1 MTEDIDTD
9 LKQQKIEILSKAF
22 SDLGWSLQKDIDQN
36 EIIYFLNKRSKE
48 GQIDN
53 NLLNKLFQF
62 IGIEEET
69 KITVEQFINN
79 FIEFEEVL
87 IKDNNEN
94 KEKLNQQKNLYN
106 SYQEECYKYKNEKL
120 NANGFIENAKL
131 NIEITGIEIQYNL
144 KNIKQLILYL
154 IYNTQ
159 KEGIKFDYTNNSIIF
174 NDQLYEFK
182 ATSKNDKFEL
192 ILKGIKNNEENE
204 VIDIGKKLFP
214 LEEIISQEEYNV
226 QITIP
231 EKSNQ
236 ENDIAIIDSKITL
249 HWSDYKYFEEKKKN
263 CENKILKIN
272 DSSLKINTFLLK
284 IKEIYGLFLNN
295 FNTEQT
301 CATKERGSFPYD
313 TNYQN
318 TETFS
323 EKNINNN
330 NEKGPKLKNIYE
342 NNENNKFGIGY
353 ENTNS
358 GYELNINNVKN
369 RNRNSYKNIKGAWLI
384 KLLSLLCVLFGLFNS
399 LQRADYLSEIVGLIC
414 FWYIYFVDRNNMA
427 VKSKNFWNLFL
438 LVFLAL
444 IYDCVWLII
453 NVDFLGP
460 IKIIAG
466 DYDSAIKR
474 LSYFTTGC
482 NGIIKCCLAILMFA
496 QYKMNY

>member
-9 LKQQKIEILSKAF
+9 LKQQKIAKLSKAF
-22 SDLGWSLQKDIDQN
+22 TDLGWSLQKDIDQN
-36 EIIYFLNKRSKE
+36 EIIYFLNKRAKN

-62 IGIEEET
+62 IGIEEDS
-69 KITVEQFINN
+69 KITVEEFINA

-87 IKDNNEN
+87 IKDSNEN
-94 KEKLNQQKNLYN
+94 KEKLSAQKNLYN

-120 NANGFIENAKL
+120 NTNGFIENAKL
-131 NIEITGIEIQYNL
+131 NIEITGIEINNNL
-144 KNIKQLILYL
+144 NNIKELILYL

-159 KEGIKFDYTNNSIIF
+159 KEEIRFDYTNNSILF
-174 NDQLYEFK
+174 NDELYEFK
-182 ATSKNDKFEL
+182 ASSKNDKFEL
-192 ILKGIKNNEENE
+192 ILKGVKNNEENE

-236 ENDIAIIDSKITL
+236 EKDIAIINSKITL

-263 CENKILKIN
+263 CENKIRKLN

-284 IKEIYGLFLNN
+284 IKEIYGLLLNN
-295 FNTEQT
+295 FNTEPT
-301 CATKERGSFPYD
+301 CATKDRGSFPYD

-318 TETFS
+318 TESFS
-323 EKNINNN
+323 EKNINKNFSK
-330 NEKGPKLKNIYE
+330 EKESKNIYD
-342 NNENNKFGIGY
+342 NKFGIGY
-353 ENTNS
+353 ENTSS

-369 RNRNSYKNIKGAWLI
+369 RNRNSYKNLKGAWLI

-414 FWYIYFVDRNNMA
+414 FWYIYFVDKNNMA

-444 IYDCVWLII
+444 IYDCIWLYI

-482 NGIIKCCLAILMFA
+482 SGIIKCCLSILMFA
-496 QYKMNY
+496 QYKINY